1 MSNKKPFVLPGVGIH
16 DDNEIRSP
24 LGGEPVKVAPEVA
37 VITAADEQLTNLLR
51 QLGKAEAAEFAR
63 PVKLFGNFKPGK
75 MIGELKERADQCGG
89 PAAIVCV
96 RRADALPEMI
106 WSYASV
112 NAMNILVNCKANG
125 GWVLGTICFPP
136 DGNVAWS
143 AEDGPE
149 KETFELLLGTF
160 ARRYMNEKKWEAAEA
175 LVALA
180 DKEPDETTLEAF
192 NQWQDKHG
200 GMVTDIHA
208 EITVPPVST
217 ENGQVSG
224 DLSNAR

>member
-75 MIGELKERADQCGG
+75 MIGELKERAERCGG

-96 RRADALPEMI
+96 RRTDALPEMI
-106 WSYASV
+106 WSYDTG
-112 NAMNILVNCKANG
+112 NGMNRLVNCKANE
-125 GWVLGTICFPP
+125 GWVLGTICFPTN
-136 DGNVAWS
+136 GSTTWTS
-143 AEDGPE
+143 EDGPE
-149 KETFELLLGTF
+149 KELYDLLLGTL
-160 ARRYMNEKKWEAAEA
+160 ARRYMNEKKWAAAEE
-175 LVALA
+175 LIALA
-180 DKEPDETTLEAF
+180 DKEPDGMTLEAF
-192 NQWQDKHG
+192 SQWEDTHG
-200 GMVTDIHA
+200 AVVTDIHK
-208 EITVPPVST
+208 EIVIPSVNT
-217 ENGQVSG
+217 ENGHIG
-224 DLSNAR
+224 EANGR